1 MEDDVDQRQHSS
13 FQLNLTVTTFVC
25 GILLS
30 STANL
35 SAALCYVWDNLIYV
49 SHELLIQ
56 KGKKKQHKKCNRN
69 IHSFCLPLH
78 FAFFFKLN
86 LFQIISGKVH
96 LHISK

>member
-30 STANL
+30 STANF

-56 KGKKKQHKKCNRN
+56 KGNRN